1 MKFVL
6 LLVLLFASS
15 ARAVNFGPEIVISV
29 RDQQMAILEN
39 GTMSAKFSISTS
51 RFGVGDEPNSY
62 KTPLGTLW
70 VYDKIGDNL
79 PLGAVIKN
87 RSATGEVIPANARGR
102 DPIVTRIIWLKG
114 LFGADHAYER
124 CIYIHGTPVE
134 SELGRPCS
142 YGCIRMRSCD
152 VVSVYEK
159 VMIGTH
165 VMISEKPLK
174 VLIRD
179 ESPNTLDVPSA

>member
-1 MKFVL
+1 M
-6 LLVLLFASS
+6 
-15 ARAVNFGPEIVISV
+15 AR
-29 RDQQMAILEN
+29 RW
-39 GTMSAKFSISTS
+39 S
-51 RFGVGDEPNSY
+51 RN
-62 KTPLGTLW
+62 LG
-70 VYDKIGDNL
+70 
-79 PLGAVIKN
+79 
-87 RSATGEVIPANARGR
+87 
-102 DPIVTRIIWLKG
+102 
-114 LFGADHAYER
+114 H
-124 CIYIHGTPVE
+124 
-134 SELGRPCS
+134 PCS